1 MFKKIC
7 KKISSTLISIAILG
21 AIGALGLLIYKYNSN
36 KTIGQ
41 LLEENKELH
50 RAITNLKAESQI
62 GYAKVI
68 SQEETDGKVV
78 TKLKFVETDRKDLLK
93 RVLEKE
99 YQFEG
104 DIIHFD
110 ALVVKFDDQTVME
123 GDERALYL
131 WRRVYSDKMRPED
144 GFAIETQGDEPQR
157 YADICSK
164 LNMRDKELFW
174 KEIWGLAD
182 DKDRLAEYG
191 ISAIYGNA
199 VYRKV
204 RLGLVYVFKIS
215 STGNLY
221 PEVIP
226 DL

>member
-1 MFKKIC
+1 
-7 KKISSTLISIAILG
+7 
-21 AIGALGLLIYKYNSN
+21 
-36 KTIGQ
+36 
-41 LLEENKELH
+41 
-50 RAITNLKAESQI
+50 
-62 GYAKVI
+62 
-68 SQEETDGKVV
+68 
-78 TKLKFVETDRKDLLK
+78 
-93 RVLEKE
+93 
-99 YQFEG
+99 
-104 DIIHFD
+104 
-110 ALVVKFDDQTVME
+110 
-123 GDERALYL
+123 
-131 WRRVYSDKMRPED
+131 
-144 GFAIETQGDEPQR
+144 
-157 YADICSK
+157 
-164 LNMRDKELFW
+164 MRDKELFW